1 MSFLP
6 LILWLLALV
15 CCVTVIVKVLTM
27 DLRRSHART
36 QDLSDHSMDAAH
48 DDAALDSKALHD
60 TAPTGDTSDTD
71 DTGDAV
77 QPAARPVSKS
87 IIALHFVSLMLAMAP
102 YVVEA
107 EAADGI
113 DKTMLSWY
121 DSVEGISGAI
131 LIVLI
136 ALELWFMYRQASRA
150 AKSEAAR
157 VKPAADKKPNHI
169 EQAGQTDTAEQSGD
183 TDSDVM
189 TAKGDSDLG

>member
-1 MSFLP
+1 MTFLP
-6 LILWLLALV
+6 LMLWLLALV
-15 CCVTVIVKVLTM
+15 CCVTVIVMVLTM
-27 DLRRSHART
+27 DSRRSHAHA
-36 QDLSDHSMDAAH
+36 QDPSDHSMDAAH
-48 DDAALDSKALHD
+48 AAALDSKTLHD
-60 TAPTGDTSDTD
+60 TAPTGDPSDTD
-71 DTGDAV
+71 DTSDAV

-87 IIALHFVSLMLAMAP
+87 IIALHFVSLILAMAP

-107 EAADGI
+107 EAADRI

-157 VKPAADKKPNHI
+157 VKPAADKKPVHI
-169 EQAGQTDTAEQSGD
+169 EQAEQTDTAEQSGD
-183 TDSDVM
+183 TGSDVM
-189 TAKGDSDLG
+189 MTKGDSDLG

>member
-6 LILWLLALV
+6 LMLWLLALV
-15 CCVTVIVKVLTM
+15 CCVTVIVMVLTM
-27 DLRRSHART
+27 DSRESHAHT
-36 QDLSDHSMDAAH
+36 QDPSGHSMDAAH
-48 DDAALDSKALHD
+48 AAALDSRALHD
-60 TAPTGDTSDTD
+60 TAPTGDDTSDTD

-150 AKSEAAR
+150 AKSEATR
-157 VKPAADKKPNHI
+157 VKPAADKKPDHI
-169 EQAGQTDTAEQSGD
+169 EQAGQTGTAQENEDTRRA
-183 TDSDVM
+183 VM
-189 TAKGDSDLG
+189 TAKDDSDLA